1 MELRS
6 PSIKS
11 MYSMQIIRDVCHE
24 DVLMLSWRRWTDK
37 DVLTLKTL
45 EFVKKNKLKIFWL
58 NNSYILS
65 PLAWQTTVLPHSKVW
80 VNGKS
85 SKHTHVRCLCKW
97 IQSGCQKVKK
107 YLKKWLSY
115 EYRRE
120 KTVMFRFR
128 EWLMIAASA
137 GL

>member
-45 EFVKKNKLKIFWL
+45 EFVKKKQKKSNK
-58 NNSYILS
+58 
-65 PLAWQTTVLPHSKVW
+65 
-80 VNGKS
+80 
-85 SKHTHVRCLCKW
+85 
-97 IQSGCQKVKK
+97 
-107 YLKKWLSY
+107 
-115 EYRRE
+115 
-120 KTVMFRFR
+120 
-128 EWLMIAASA
+128 
-137 GL
+137 

>member
-45 EFVKKNKLKIFWL
+45 EFVKKKQKKSNKQIEEFFGW
-58 NNSYILS
+58 I
-65 PLAWQTTVLPHSKVW
+65 TVTFCRLLL
-80 VNGKS
+80 GKRRFF
-85 SKHTHVRCLCKW
+85 HTPR
-97 IQSGCQKVKK
+97 
-107 YLKKWLSY
+107 Y
-115 EYRRE
+115 E
-120 KTVMFRFR
+120 
-128 EWLMIAASA
+128 
-137 GL
+137 